1 MADNAYENTVEKKTS
16 VAGLFK
22 STQEPINRVVAQSA
36 AAATYLV
43 PLNTHVNITY
53 TQNYEDNGWMS
64 LQQISQESRS
74 RVNAE
79 ALLWE
84 GHCCTV
90 GFAWVP
96 QSGQGCK
103 AEGDGQSCHCLLSI
117 QTAVLGKQLSKS
129 RSTTHIKRF
138 LLWPLWVPTMLT
150 YMLHYA
156 VLAVPIWGSIYSL
169 AEGNMTLQ
177 KVIKQVLM

>member
-1 MADNAYENTVEKKTS
+1 MAENAYENTVEKNPS

-79 ALLWE
+79 A
-84 GHCCTV
+84 
-90 GFAWVP
+90 
-96 QSGQGCK
+96 
-103 AEGDGQSCHCLLSI
+103 
-117 QTAVLGKQLSKS
+117 
-129 RSTTHIKRF
+129 
-138 LLWPLWVPTMLT
+138 PL
-150 YMLHYA
+150 
-156 VLAVPIWGSIYSL
+156 
-169 AEGNMTLQ
+169 
-177 KVIKQVLM
+177 